1 MSHAGFENAADALDF
16 IFSGKAVVT
25 LTSAASGTHFTFK
38 ISASDDGNV
47 FFVKHLFGPD
57 NSWNGDWAFLGVVF
71 PDNRA
76 ILRAGKKG
84 KPDAPSFKALAWTLG
99 NLAAGS
105 IPDSLTIQ
113 HNDACGVCGREL
125 TDPVSV
131 ATGIGPVCRSK

>member
-16 IFSGKAVVT
+16 VFSGKAIVT
-25 LTSAASGTHFTFK
+25 LTSAVTDTHFTFK
-38 ISASDDGNV
+38 VSVSDDGNV

-57 NSWNGDWAFLGVVF
+57 NSWDGDWAFIGVIF
-71 PDNRA
+71 SNNRA
-76 ILRAGKKG
+76 VIHAGKKG
-84 KPDAPSFKALAWTLG
+84 KPHAPSFKALAWTLG

-105 IPDSLTIQ
+105 IPSTLTIQ

-131 ATGIGPVCRSK
+131 ATGIGPICRSK